1 MVKTFGITT
10 TNCFNIHLFTE
21 ESCGDWSQ
29 GWDYQCDECNFA
41 AVINKWMLKQFVV
54 VIPNVLTIVNKM
66 IYLFSKNKLG
76 WSPNYTIMK

>member
-1 MVKTFGITT
+1 MWFRNSQKRG
-10 TNCFNIHLFTE
+10 TE

-54 VIPNVLTIVNKM
+54 VIPNVLTIVNKNK
-66 IYLFSKNKLG
+66 FSVTSVQKRIVSSESSN
-76 WSPNYTIMK
+76 S